1 MKEKLSLNAVDWKWN
16 RELTDVENVPAE
28 KTAVYEANG
37 ETLTVGPWIA
47 GKKDVRLA
55 YQGALPL
62 REGTICGK
70 FRTEGLY
77 PREANVWITYK
88 NSNRTMTEL
97 NFWLGQTNEW
107 VDFCFPVFEPLE
119 GCDRIIISFG
129 FHMKTHG
136 RFFVTDLRFGE
147 AHRLPA
153 VETPEPTL
161 TRSKAL
167 KAFAPADFVRIEQTE
182 DGTWWL
188 VDTDGKPFYSVGCAM
203 YNNRITPEE
212 TYPTLEK
219 LHFNTIANGSSL
231 EKWCEFNE
239 KQKAA
244 EQPTVFQFYRVNTDI
259 SARSPY
265 VGLMNPD
272 EARSNEDPA
281 AGAAAIGGFNHA
293 FPDPFDPHW
302 EEDVRRQIA
311 GVTATF
317 RDKKYYMAWMAAN
330 ERSHWNLYRYVWSPY
345 CAIEFGKF
353 LREKYPS
360 INELNKS
367 WASNFASF
375 EDLLAQRPE
384 PLVIE
389 GNKYEDFNEFSRI
402 ILRTFNEKIIRII
415 REEDPGRLI
424 FTNRFMIH
432 EVRGVFDNLDLYKD
446 FDGIAVNIYPSNDV
460 WGLDMAERQYLT
472 LMHEMT
478 GKPLIICEWSVPA
491 RDSHLY
497 DDPNKLDWSYP
508 QLMRTQEER
517 AQQVAQ
523 VSADFYNMPFMVG
536 AHWFS
541 WGDFQHRTRSSNRG
555 MFHADGV
562 TPYQEV
568 QDALK
573 GVNIRMNDSDD
584 CPSL

>member
-1 MKEKLSLNAVDWKWN
+1 MKEKLSLTLSDWKWN
-16 RELTDVENVPAE
+16 RTLTDIENIPAE
-28 KTAVYEANG
+28 RTAVYAADG
-37 ETLTVGPWIA
+37 EMLTVGPWIA
-47 GKKDVRLA
+47 GIKDVRLA
-55 YQGALPL
+55 YQCALPL
-62 REGTICGK
+62 REGTVCGK

-88 NSNRTMTEL
+88 CGYRTMTEL
-97 NFWLGQTNEW
+97 NFWFGQTDEW
-107 VDFCFPVFEPLE
+107 VDFCFPVFAPLE

-136 RFFVTDLRFGE
+136 CFFVKELSFGE
-147 AHRLPA
+147 PHRLPA
-153 VETPEPTL
+153 VEHPEPVL
-161 TRSKAL
+161 TRSQVPAS
-167 KAFAPADFVRIEQTE
+167 FAPADHIRLEQV

-203 YNNRITPEE
+203 YNNRITPDE

-239 KQKAA
+239 HQKSVG
-244 EQPTVFQFYRVNTDI
+244 EPTVFQFYRVNTDI
-259 SARSPY
+259 SARSTY
-265 VGLMNPD
+265 VGLMNRD

-302 EEDVRRQIA
+302 EEDVRKQIA
-311 GVTATF
+311 GVASLF

-353 LREKYPS
+353 LRGKYET
-360 INELNKS
+360 IGELNRA

-375 EDLLAQRPE
+375 EDLLARRPE
-384 PLVIE
+384 PMVIE
-389 GNKYEDFNEFSRI
+389 GAKYEDFNEFSHI

-478 GKPLIICEWSVPA
+478 GKPLMICEWSVPA

-508 QLMRTQEER
+508 QLMRTQTER
-517 AQQVAQ
+517 ARQVAQ
-523 VSADFYNMPFMVG
+523 VSADFYNMPFIVG

-541 WGDFQHRTRSSNRG
+541 WGDFLHRTRSSNRG
-555 MFHADGV
+555 MFHTDGL
-562 TPYQEV
+562 TPYREV
-568 QDALK
+568 QDALE
-573 GVNIRMNDSDD
+573 GVNARMNERTE
-584 CPSL
+584 